1 MADIAVQSRAILL
14 RHFPDREADHFEP
27 MTIGKAPADMDEGA
41 RLILEGKKILTSS
54 AIWEWTDENRPF
66 AGALTVLY
74 DGQGTARAILETTV
88 VEPLRVGDFNEEL
101 AYAYGEGERTL
112 AWWQREMGA
121 YYRRLAEAS
130 GHSFDEGTLL
140 YLEWFEIRQRL

>member
-1 MADIAVQSRAILL
+1 MADIAVQSKAILQ
-14 RHFPDREADHFEP
+14 RHFPDREADYFEP
-27 MTIGKAPADMDEGA
+27 MTIGGTPADRDEGA
-41 RLILEGKKILTSS
+41 RLVLEGKKTLTSS
-54 AIWEWTDENRPF
+54 AVWEWTEENRPF
-66 AGALTVLY
+66 SGALSVLF
-74 DGQGTARAILETTV
+74 DGQGTARAILETTA
-88 VEPLRVGDFNEEL
+88 VELLRVGDFNEEF

-130 GHSFDEGTLL
+130 GRAFDEETLL